1 MSSKIKSVRFERL
14 RSFGQFENMRVGVE
28 CEVPE
33 GIDPKE
39 VLTAAQIFVD
49 MELSE
54 KIFKP
59 QADEWEKRLQAIQSQ
74 VWDEQQRLFE
84 VERKLNKAQGQL
96 ELQESEPTAQS
107 GRDEGA

>member
-1 MSSKIKSVRFERL
+1 MSTAPSPIRIKSVRFERL

-33 GIDPKE
+33 GTDPKE
-39 VLTAAQIFVD
+39 VLASAQIFVD

-59 QADEWEKRLQAIQSQ
+59 QVDEWEKRLQGMQQ
-74 VWDEQQRLFE
+74 KVWDEQQRLFE

-96 ELQESEPTAQS
+96 ELQETGDAEQP
-107 GRDEGA
+107 

>member
-1 MSSKIKSVRFERL
+1 MSAKIKSVRFERL

-33 GIDPKE
+33 GTDPKE
-39 VLTAAQIFVD
+39 VLKAAQIFVD

-59 QADEWEKRLQAIQSQ
+59 QVDEWEKRLQAIQQ
-74 VWDEQQRLFE
+74 RVWDEQQRLYE
-84 VERKLNKAQGQL
+84 VEKEGNKAQGQL
-96 ELQESEPTAQS
+96 ELQEDGEKQP
-107 GRDEGA
+107 